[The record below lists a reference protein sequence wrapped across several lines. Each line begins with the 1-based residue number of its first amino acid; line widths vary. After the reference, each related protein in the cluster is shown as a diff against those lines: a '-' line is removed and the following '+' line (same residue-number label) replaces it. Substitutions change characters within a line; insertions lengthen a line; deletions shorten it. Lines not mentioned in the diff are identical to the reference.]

1 MKFGYFFKIRYN
13 YLGLGIRD
21 RGLMKKTVFDDF
33 IPEIT
38 DHVFRKCG
46 PDWRSPLN
54 TVNDY
59 NLVYV
64 VKGNSNYTV
73 NGKTHEINPGGLL
86 CLKEGDLVEAVT
98 SPQNPMQH
106 FDVSFRQ
113 KYQNSRISAG
123 GVLFPRVYSI
133 GLRQDIIDIFREM
146 TVCWTEQHRGYPMK
160 CQALL
165 MLILHRLSE
174 IIVYDVDSAPGDYR
188 INKITRYIAKHYAEK
203 LTVEKL
209 ASQIHLDSDYLGQI
223 FKKKTGMTIH
233 QYINQVRVQNAE
245 LMLQSGHYKVHE
257 AAERCGFSDIFHF
270 YKKFRSLRG
279 FAPSRCIPR

>member
-1 MKFGYFFKIRYN
+1 
-13 YLGLGIRD
+13 
-21 RGLMKKTVFDDF
+21 MKKTIFDDF
-33 IPEIT
+33 IPDIT
-38 DHVFRKCG
+38 RHAFCKCS
-46 PDWRSPLN
+46 PDWRISLN

-64 VKGNSNYTV
+64 IKGNASYTI
-73 NGKTHEINPGGLL
+73 NGAVHEISPGSLL
-86 CLKEGDLVEAVT
+86 CLREGDLVEAST
-98 SPQNPMQH
+98 SAQSPMQH
-106 FDVSFRQ
+106 FDISFSQ
-113 KYQNSRISAG
+113 KFLNPKGSAG
-123 GVLFPRVYSI
+123 GRVLFPPVHNI
-133 GLRQDIIDIFREM
+133 GLRQDVIDIFREL
-146 TVCWTEQHRGYPMK
+146 TVCWNERRSGFSMK

-188 INKITRYIAKHYAEK
+188 INKITRYIDKHYAEK

-209 ASQIHLDSDYLGQI
+209 ASQIHLDPDYFGQI
-223 FKKKTGMTIH
+223 FKKETGKTIH

-245 LMLQSGHYKVHE
+245 LMLQSGRYKVHE